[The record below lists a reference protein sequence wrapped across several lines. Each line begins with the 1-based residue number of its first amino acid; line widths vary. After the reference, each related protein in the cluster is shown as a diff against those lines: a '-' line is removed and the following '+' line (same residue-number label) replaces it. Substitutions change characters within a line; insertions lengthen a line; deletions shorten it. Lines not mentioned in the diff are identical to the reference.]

1 MLSIFS
7 LCQILVNYRQNPSLR
22 KTSDLQESLFSIHI
36 SLTNQYKTPKINIV
50 KIARSTIYTM
60 SLKLKNVCRK
70 SQHFLAYFQ
79 LIIHKT
85 APITNGIITT
95 IAICHHSRFSIIL
108 IFVRLC
114 GPLSTILFY

>member
-22 KTSDLQESLFSIHI
+22 KTSDLQELLFSIHI

-60 SLKLKNVCRK
+60 SLKFKNVCRNL
-70 SQHFLAYFQ
+70 QHFPAHFQ
-79 LIIHKT
+79 LISH
-85 APITNGIITT
+85 ITT
-95 IAICHHSRFSIIL
+95 SIAITVIYAIAVCHHSRFSIIL